1 MNEPADSFEAT
12 RTADPRGPADLAAAR
27 APGLDTTSVRPA
39 APAVRQP
46 RNAVA
51 LLLSTVTGLGHFYLD
66 HYLTGALLFGL
77 FVTAINGMFLG
88 FTLQSTS
95 SPLLL
100 RALSILLFV
109 VVWTFGV
116 WHAYRL
122 SYGTD
127 RAGLA
132 RARDALL
139 REGLVHYLRDD
150 LEDAVRKLE
159 RAVALDIDWHDPD
172 PLFHL
177 GVAYARLAE
186 RRALR
191 MDEAGAREAQRRA
204 HLAFKQCLGRD
215 PRRKWRAE
223 VEDEQARMRP
233 RTLTARLRK
242 VGGVLKDAFETASGA
257 FVRPLAW
264 TIADDSQAQPGPVD
278 RAPGTDTVVD
288 NRPWAATKKKR
299 RFSAKYA
306 ASKAPDPSGLETR
319 ADPGTRRHGPGLPD
333 PGAETK
339 AERPPNRPLVAL
351 PPHAAAV
358 PSTARLAGRFVRPT
372 DLDRTTAAP
381 RPGEEAPRIDDTVA
395 PSSPPSAEPTP
406 PPLSSSS
413 DDATVADP
421 HRIDDTVAPGAP
433 PSPPGS

>member
-1 MNEPADSFEAT
+1 MIESGDSFEAT
-12 RTADPRGPADLAAAR
+12 RTADPRPDDLAR
-27 APGLDTTSVRPA
+27 APGLDTTSVRPP

-77 FVTAINGMFLG
+77 FVTSINGMFLG

-100 RALSILLFV
+100 RALSIVLFV

-127 RAGLA
+127 RAALA

-204 HLAFKQCLGRD
+204 HLAFKQCLARD

-223 VEDEQARMRP
+223 IEDEQARMRP

-264 TIADDSQAQPGPVD
+264 TIADQTPPPAPD

-288 NRPWAATKKKR
+288 NRPWAATRKKR

-306 ASKAPDPSGLETR
+306 ASKAPDPSGVETR
-319 ADPGTRRHGPGLPD
+319 ADPGTRRHGPGALD

-339 AERPPNRPLVAL
+339 AERPANRPLVTL
-351 PPHAAAV
+351 PQDAPAV
-358 PSTARLAGRFVRPT
+358 PATARLAGRFTRPE
-372 DLDRTTAAP
+372 LDRTTAAP
-381 RPGEEAPRIDDTVA
+381 RPLEEAAIDETVA
-395 PSSPPSAEPTP
+395 PSGPPPSTASDAPST
-406 PPLSSSS
+406 SSS
-413 DDATVADP
+413 DDATIADP
-421 HRIDDTVAPGAP
+421 HRIDDTVAPG
-433 PSPPGS
+433 SPPPPG